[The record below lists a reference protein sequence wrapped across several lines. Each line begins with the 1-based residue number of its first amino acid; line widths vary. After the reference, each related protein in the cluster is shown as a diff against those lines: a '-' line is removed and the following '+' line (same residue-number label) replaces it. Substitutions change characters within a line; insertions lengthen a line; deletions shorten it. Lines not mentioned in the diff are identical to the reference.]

1 MAGALSLRHLNL
13 SASRLPPPSIS
24 QRMALRQFEQWRA
37 TANPY
42 APGLHKIS
50 AASRRAASL
59 FGSGDASAAEPHAR
73 EAEDAARTLLGSQH
87 PRTLS
92 CMLELGNIVV
102 AQGKTIYAEPLA
114 KELVASC
121 RAVLGTKHLLTI
133 NAIIQLSAVEAL
145 QHQYGEAEQL
155 LREAVASSA
164 AACGMQHPTTR
175 RAASSLTKVIAALG
189 RSEAAAARMEW
200 EGTVLAK
207 AASVPP
213 RASAREAAEAEA
225 KAALK
230 RAGLAQP
237 ERQAEPDQEG
247 RLKMME
253 VLAGLQQ

>member
-1 MAGALSLRHLNL
+1 MAGLSLRQLNL
-13 SASRLPPPSIS
+13 SSSRLPTHAVS
-24 QRMALRQFEQWRA
+24 QRVALRQFEQWRA

-73 EAEDAARTLLGSQH
+73 QAEDAARNLLGNQH
-87 PRTLS
+87 PQTLS

-121 RAVLGTKHLLTI
+121 RAVLGTKHQLTI
-133 NAIIQLSAVEAL
+133 NALIQLSAVEAL
-145 QHQYGEAEQL
+145 QHQYGEAEVL
-155 LREAVASSA
+155 LREAVESSA

-200 EGTVLAK
+200 ESSPLSK
-207 AASVPP
+207 AASAPP
-213 RASAREAAEAEA
+213 RSGAREAAEAEA

-230 RAGLAQP
+230 RAGVVLK
-237 ERQAEPDQEG
+237 AEPDQEG

>member
-1 MAGALSLRHLNL
+1 
-13 SASRLPPPSIS
+13 
-24 QRMALRQFEQWRA
+24 
-37 TANPY
+37 
-42 APGLHKIS
+42 
-50 AASRRAASL
+50 
-59 FGSGDASAAEPHAR
+59 
-73 EAEDAARTLLGSQH
+73 
-87 PRTLS
+87 
-92 CMLELGNIVV
+92 MLELGNIVV